1 LQITDLKVPQLVKN
15 GSGRSLILDC
25 EYTLSPDEEAA
36 GLVVK
41 WFFNSQPAPVY
52 QWIPGKKPQVK
63 RDARAFSLRALL
75 S

>member
-1 LQITDLKVPQLVKN
+1 VPQLVKN

-63 RDARAFSLRALL
+63 KGMRAAFSLRAIL